1 MRRVEVPLGLANRG
15 ARLVQFSPDRRWLLI
30 IRPDSSIEIHRITGD
45 KETKSILLPEKSVRL
60 KRLPRPAAKSDIW
73 HGSLGNY
80 ERTICRVAF
89 SSDSRILAV
98 ADLSGFIDSWVLEG
112 QEDLAQEAEAAV
124 NGADKS
130 ESSDSEDWD
139 ADEEQHPT
147 VIYGQHWI
155 RNPAAALIPNL
166 RSAILVLTFRPSYP
180 TPAVTNR
187 NVAIHPTRH
196 NPHPHSHDLP
206 NGEDRLLAITSKQQL
221 YELEILA
228 GRLSDWSRRNPTAS
242 FPRKFRENRDRAM
255 GAVWDTDKARQR
267 IWVYGNTWLWM
278 FDLSRDLSPSTAQ
291 VQDAQDPVH
300 NGGSPVKKRKRSTG
314 ADVANDTSQGARS
327 RDTGAGSRIQDAE
340 SEPGIGRKL
349 PEVEGAEAKRTELV
363 DLVPER
369 QSASED
375 DDDDDDAADYGALVD
390 LRRSNKEEL
399 QGNELDAISKGGEQ
413 TNGTFDLIPA
423 EDQESPPY
431 WNTYMYR
438 PILGIVPLSDR
449 QSGVEVGKEI
459 NSDDADE
466 GGDRLEVALVE
477 RPFEDLDLPPRYHGD
492 QEWDEDG

>member
-1 MRRVEVPLGLANRG
+1 MANRG

-60 KRLPRPAAKSDIW
+60 KRLPRPAAKSDVW

-98 ADLSGFIDSWVLEG
+98 GDLSGFIDSWVLEG
-112 QEDLAQEAEAAV
+112 HEDLAQEAEAAM

-139 ADEEQHPT
+139 ADEEKHPT

-180 TPAVTNR
+180 ATHALTNG

-196 NPHPHSHDLP
+196 NPRPHSHDLP

-228 GRLSDWSRRNPTAS
+228 GRLSDWSRRNPTTS
-242 FPRKFRENRDRAM
+242 FPQKFRENRERAM
-255 GAVWDTDKARQR
+255 GAVWDVNKAKQR

-291 VQDAQDPVH
+291 AQDAQEPVY
-300 NGGSPVKKRKRSTG
+300 NGGSPVKKRKRSMG
-314 ADVANDTSQGARS
+314 ADVANDTSQEART
-327 RDTGAGSRIQDAE
+327 RGTGAGSRIQDAE
-340 SEPGIGRKL
+340 LGPGIGRKMRIIQ
-349 PEVEGAEAKRTELV
+349 GAEAKRTELV
-363 DLVPER
+363 DLVPE
-369 QSASED
+369 QHSASEND
-375 DDDDDDAADYGALVD
+375 DDDVADYGALDD
-390 LRRSNKEEL
+390 LRRSIKGEL
-399 QGNELDAISKGGEQ
+399 QGNEIDAISKGGEQ
-413 TNGTFDLIPA
+413 TNGTSDLIPA

-438 PILGIVPLSDR
+438 PILGIVPLSDK
-449 QSGVEVGKEI
+449 QSGAEVGEEI
-459 NSDDADE
+459 YSDDADE
-466 GGDRLEVALVE
+466 GGNRLEVALVE

-492 QEWDEDG
+492 QEWDEDR